1 MLKIDKV
8 TNRNIKYMNY
18 LIKYSYEEYAMK
30 IGGAIVKGKE
40 SSIVSELIKVG
51 LNKYE
56 AMVYITLLQNPEIT
70 AYEIGK
76 RSGVPQSKIYDT
88 VKELVNKCIVILN
101 GSDPIKYVAIPLEE
115 FLDRY
120 KRETEHTIDYLK
132 EHIKDISNAQIA
144 DYMWH
149 FNGKDQT
156 NGKIKKMIE
165 NANGSIYLDI
175 WAEDY
180 EFIYEDLLA
189 AHNRGV
195 DVVSVIYGDIKNE
208 IGKVYYHEM
217 YGIDED
223 VKRHG
228 KWLSLVVDDSECL
241 FGILKGDESSGIW
254 TQNKA
259 FMLVTECFITHD
271 IYISEIYLKYK
282 DLLDKEFGYNLE
294 KIRKKIHIG

>member
-1 MLKIDKV
+1 M
-8 TNRNIKYMNY
+8 
-18 LIKYSYEEYAMK
+18 
-30 IGGAIVKGKE
+30 GGITVKGKE
-40 SSIVSELIKVG
+40 TNIVNELIKVG

-88 VKELVNKCIVILN
+88 VKELVNKCMVILN

-115 FLDRY
+115 FLERY
-120 KRETEHTIDYLK
+120 KQETEHTINYLK
-132 EHIKDISNAQIA
+132 ENIKDLDNAQIA

-156 NGKIKKMIE
+156 SDKIRSMIE
-165 NANGSIYLDI
+165 NAKGSIYLDI
-175 WAEDY
+175 WADDY

-189 AHNRGV
+189 AYNRGV
-195 DVVSVIYGDIKNE
+195 EVVSVVYGRIKNE

-217 YGIDED
+217 HGLDKDAE
-223 VKRHG
+223 KNG
-228 KWLSLVVDDSECL
+228 KWLSLVVDYSECL
-241 FGILKGDESSGIW
+241 FAILKGDESSGIW

-294 KIRKKIHIG
+294 NIRKKLHIG